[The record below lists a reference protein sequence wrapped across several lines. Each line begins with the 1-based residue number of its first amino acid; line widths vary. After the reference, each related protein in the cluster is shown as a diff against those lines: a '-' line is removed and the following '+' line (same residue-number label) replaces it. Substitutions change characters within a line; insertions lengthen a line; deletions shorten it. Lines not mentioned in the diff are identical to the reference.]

1 MYTFLLIL
9 FVFVALLMTLTIL
22 MQSSKGG
29 GLAASFGG
37 MGAGGVLGP
46 RGAANFLQKAT
57 TILAVLYG
65 LLCIIIG
72 FVGRPTAGDGG
83 SVIQRELQRQQQQ
96 STELP
101 QPVTTQPFEE
111 ATELPVQPQ
120 PESEQT
126 TPTENPE

>member
-1 MYTFLLIL
+1 
-9 FVFVALLMTLTIL
+9 

-57 TILAVLYG
+57 TILAILYG

-72 FVGRPTAGDGG
+72 FIGRPTAGDGG
-83 SVIQRELQRQQQQ
+83 SVIQRELQRQQQ
-96 STELP
+96 SSELP
-101 QPVTTQPFEE
+101 QPVKTQPFDE

-120 PESEQT
+120 PESEQA

>member
-1 MYTFLLIL
+1 
-9 FVFVALLMTLTIL
+9 

-57 TILAVLYG
+57 TILAILYG

-72 FVGRPTAGDGG
+72 FIGRPTAGDGG
-83 SVIQRELQRQQQQ
+83 SVIQRELQRQQQ
-96 STELP
+96 SSELP
-101 QPVTTQPFEE
+101 QPVTTQPFDE